1 MDIRGTLRGLLVTER
16 PLCVPLGSAAHVAL
30 IGGSVIGVGTS
41 SQR

>member
-16 PLCVPLGSAAHVAL
+16 PLCVPLGSAAHVAI
-30 IGGSVIGVGTS
+30 IGGSVIGIETS